1 MPARKSIKAFDF
13 APGRILAGKYEV
25 MTRLGRGWEGEVYLI
40 RERAT
45 GIERTAK
52 FFFPQRNPR
61 DKAALFHATKLHALR
76 HCQAVIQYHTQDV
89 VRFRGE
95 DITFLVSEFVEGE
108 LLYTF
113 IRRQRGG
120 RLAPFPAL
128 HLLHALARGLESIHG
143 MNEYHGDLHTENVM
157 VQRYGL
163 GFELKFLDMFNWGS
177 PTTENMR
184 HDVVEAVR
192 VFYEA
197 LGGQRHYAQ
206 QPAVVKAIC
215 CGMKRTLI
223 LKKFRSAGQLR
234 YYLETLE
241 WS

>member
-1 MPARKSIKAFDF
+1 MPARKIIKSFDF
-13 APGRILAGKYEV
+13 SPGRILAGKYEV

-40 RERAT
+40 RELAT

-52 FFFPQRNPR
+52 FFFPHRNPR
-61 DKAALFHATKLHALR
+61 DKATLFHATKLHALR

-89 VRFRGE
+89 VCFRGD

-113 IRRQRGG
+113 IRRQRGA

-177 PTTENMR
+177 PTRENMR

-197 LGGQRHYAQ
+197 LGGQRHYAR